1 MKMLIGIGNSFR
13 GDDAAGI
20 RVAEAAGGIA
30 LESPDAAELLSS
42 WDGAEDLT
50 VVDAVCSGQAP
61 GTIHRLDATDR
72 PLPAD
77 LFTSDSHH
85 FGLAQAIELA
95 RALHRLPK
103 RIQVYGIEAQNL
115 GYQQAVSPEVQAA
128 IDVLAKE
135 WRDGHG

>member
-50 VVDAVCSGQAP
+50 VVDAVCSGQTP

-77 LFTSDSHH
+77 LFASDSHH

-103 RIQVYGIEAQNL
+103 RIQVYGIEARNFE
-115 GYQQAVSPEVQAA
+115 YEQAVSPEVQAA